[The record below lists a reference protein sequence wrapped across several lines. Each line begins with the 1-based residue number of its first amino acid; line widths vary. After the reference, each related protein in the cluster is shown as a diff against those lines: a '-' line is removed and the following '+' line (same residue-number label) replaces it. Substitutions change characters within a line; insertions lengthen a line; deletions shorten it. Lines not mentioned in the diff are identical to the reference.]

1 MKISNETKVG
11 ALTAIAI
18 TFLVLGFNFLKG
30 RTLFK
35 TGNFLYA
42 KFNDTK
48 GLMVSNG
55 VFVNGYQVGNV
66 YEIENEDEN
75 LKVIEVGIKLKS
87 NYNIPDNS
95 YASIADNPLGNPK
108 VEIILGDSKTFLKSG
123 DVIKSQN
130 SLGVL
135 GSLTNKLGPVA
146 DNLKSTIHTLDSALR
161 NINSIFDPNA
171 KANLQTA
178 ISNITNLT
186 ESLAKSASSLSGML
200 EKQNGSIAKSMDNV
214 NSFTS
219 NLSKQNEKINA
230 TLDNV
235 KNTTQSLSEA
245 DFKGTVNNLKSAIDN
260 LNGVISKLNSTNG
273 SMGLLLNDKTLY
285 NNLTNTVRSA
295 NILMDD
301 LRTHP
306 KRYVNISVFGK
317 KDKTGPL
324 NAPIEQA
331 KP

>member
-18 TFLVLGFNFLKG
+18 TMLVLGFNFLRG

-55 VFVNGYQVGNV
+55 VFINGYQVGNV

-75 LKVIEVGIKLKS
+75 LRTINVGIKLKS

-95 YASIADNPLGNPK
+95 FAAIADNPLGNPK
-108 VEIILGDSKTFLKSG
+108 VEITLGDSKAFLKSG
-123 DVIKSQN
+123 DFVKSQN
-130 SLGVL
+130 SVGVL
-135 GSLTNKLGPVA
+135 GALTSQLSPVT
-146 DNLKSTIHTLDSALR
+146 NQVKTTLHTLDSALK
-161 NINSIFDPNA
+161 NINSIFDPSS

-178 ISNITNLT
+178 ISNITKLT
-186 ESLAKSASSLSGML
+186 ASLTQSSASLNTML

-219 NLSKQNEKINA
+219 NLAKQNEKISA

-235 KNTTQSLSEA
+235 KNTTESLSEA
-245 DFKGTVNNLKSAIDN
+245 DFKGTVNNLKTAIES
-260 LNGVISKLNSTNG
+260 LNGVVAKMNSSNG

-295 NILMDD
+295 NILVDD

-317 KDKTGPL
+317 KDKTGALQAPL
-324 NAPIEQA
+324 ETS